1 MTFNIEK
8 YLEIKEFIK
17 NFNTKRNINI
27 VVVSKTHQLTA
38 VKEALRAGVR
48 NFGEIRV
55 NEAIEKF
62 KILKKEHED
71 LKLHMIGG
79 LQTNKTKKAMEI
91 FDFFHSLDRES
102 LALEFSKHKE
112 LLINKS
118 FFIQVNTGNE
128 IQKSGINIDYASDF
142 VNYCTLDL
150 KLNIIGLMCLPPFE
164 EDPKKHFM
172 LLNDIANKNNLK
184 HLSMGMSAD
193 YKIALNCGA
202 SFIRIGSTL
211 FGERK

>member
-1 MTFNIEK
+1 MM
-8 YLEIKEFIK
+8 L
-17 NFNTKRNINI
+17 
-27 VVVSKTHQLTA
+27 
-38 VKEALRAGVR
+38 
-48 NFGEIRV
+48 
-55 NEAIEKF
+55 KF
-62 KILKKEHED
+62 KIGD
-71 LKLHMIGG
+71 SMTFARFFASGG
-79 LQTNKTKKAMEI
+79 M
-91 FDFFHSLDRES
+91 
-102 LALEFSKHKE
+102 
-112 LLINKS
+112 LLTVIAITIAVMACGS
-118 FFIQVNTGNE
+118 DGTTTAPVTGNTGNE

-150 KLNIIGLMCLPPFE
+150 KLNIIGLMCLPPFD